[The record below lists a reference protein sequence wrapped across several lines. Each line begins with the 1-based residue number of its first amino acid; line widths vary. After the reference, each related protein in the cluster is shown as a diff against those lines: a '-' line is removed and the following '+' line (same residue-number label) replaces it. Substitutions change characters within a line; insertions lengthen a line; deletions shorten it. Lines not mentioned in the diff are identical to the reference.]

1 MPTPARQ
8 CPESPGFEAAV
19 RNLMKTRVV
28 VVGAGLGGCVVADAL
43 AESCDVTVVEL
54 GTSVADMQARVVDV
68 GVPAR
73 LDPHVGAGLGGSTA
87 LWHNALVEI
96 DQEVFARQW
105 PFEKSELIPWYERAY
120 PLLGDVDRQAVLELA
135 ALVTGKY
142 NEAGVRAE
150 IAQAMYMPL
159 RRRNVWQ
166 SLGLRQK
173 VRVVAGE
180 ALRLTTGAGQTI
192 KSVVVRTREGE
203 VAVEGDVF
211 ILAAGGL
218 GTPALLQQLE
228 HDLPIPALHHAGRH
242 YEDHPQTFV
251 GQVRLSVPLYRF
263 WNHEGAGGN
272 LRLPL
277 VFRREDGLHVSFQL
291 RPAALRLREDRAERL
306 GSIITKVRN
315 EAWNPI
321 NWFRLLRHWDDILD
335 ILSLKF
341 GIRIPTSHYSIFML
355 AEQPPAGDRAITAAV
370 APGSGRRLIQRRWEI
385 SDDFIRG
392 LTSAIQRFITGLG
405 PIVSASTVTSDWP
418 ATLQTAAHHSGTA
431 RMARSP
437 EEGVCDARG
446 RVFDVDNLYVA
457 DGSAIPGSGIA
468 NTGLTIAALA
478 LRMAH
483 HIRQR
488 GAAA

>member
-1 MPTPARQ
+1 
-8 CPESPGFEAAV
+8 
-19 RNLMKTRVV
+19 MKKRVV
-28 VVGAGLGGCVVADAL
+28 VVGAGLGGCTVADAL
-43 AESCDVTVVEL
+43 SGFCDVTVVEF
-54 GTSVADMQARVVDV
+54 GAVVTDMQSRIVDV

-96 DQEVFARQW
+96 DEDVFRRQW
-105 PFEKSELIPWYERAY
+105 PFDKAVLVPWYERAY
-120 PLLGDVDRQAVLELA
+120 PMLGDVQRSAVLELA
-135 ALVTGKY
+135 ALVAGKY
-142 NEAGVRAE
+142 SGAGVRAE

-159 RRRNVWQ
+159 GRRNVWQ

-180 ALRLTTGAGQTI
+180 AVRLVVGDTNVITG
-192 KSVVVRTREGE
+192 VVVRTDDGE
-203 VAVEGDVF
+203 VMVDGDLF

-218 GTPALLQQLE
+218 GTPALLQGLE
-228 HDLPIPALHHAGRH
+228 RELPLPALQHAGRH

-251 GQVRLSVPLYRF
+251 GQVQLSVPLYRF

-306 GSIITKVRN
+306 GSIITRVRN

-355 AEQPPAGDRAITAAV
+355 AEQPPAPERAVTAIV
-370 APGSGRRLIQRRWEI
+370 DESTGRRLIERRWELPEP
-385 SDDFIRG
+385 FIRSLGHAIERFVNG
-392 LTSAIQRFITGLG
+392 LGTIVTSA
-405 PIVSASTVTSDWP
+405 TVTTDWP
-418 ATLQTAAHHSGTA
+418 STLQTAAHHSGTA
-431 RMARSP
+431 RMSRTP
-437 EEGVCDARG
+437 EDGVCDENG
-446 RVFDVDNLYVA
+446 RVFGLENLYVA
-457 DGSAIPGSGIA
+457 DGAAIPGSGIA

-478 LRMAH
+478 LRMAD
-483 HIRQR
+483 HIRRR
-488 GAAA
+488 GAA